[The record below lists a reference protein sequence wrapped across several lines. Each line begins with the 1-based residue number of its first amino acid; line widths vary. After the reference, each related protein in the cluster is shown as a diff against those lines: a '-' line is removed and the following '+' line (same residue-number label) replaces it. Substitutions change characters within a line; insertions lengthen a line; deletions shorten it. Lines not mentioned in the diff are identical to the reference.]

1 MPSLKPNSNLRPRL
15 ACEIMLDRV
24 IAARASDKSRRV
36 EMFTTRQLPAGTLAP
51 SLNSPNVLDAEALR
65 TAISGT
71 LSAVGGGSKDI
82 TVIIPDAACRVLLLD
97 FETLPAKAEETDPVI
112 RFRLKKS
119 LPFDVDQAVVSY
131 DIKRHNGVVRAVAAV
146 SPKSVVDE
154 YESLF
159 RDLGYVPGVLLPS
172 SLAAFGIIEGQK
184 PTLLLKVDPTN
195 ITIAAAEQQELRL
208 VRTLENPQGAG
219 VTAAELAEGVL
230 PSIVFFEDT
239 FGARIEQIYLGGLLP
254 LEEVGPLLHEQTGA
268 TVQELTPD
276 INSDQNL
283 GGDTIP
289 PSAMAGIA
297 GALLG

>member
-24 IAARASDKSRRV
+24 IAARASEKTRRV

-51 SLNSPNVLDAEALR
+51 SLNSPNVLDAESLR
-65 TAISGT
+65 TAISGA
-71 LSAVGGGSKDI
+71 LSAVGGSSKDI

-97 FETLPAKAEETDPVI
+97 FETLPTKTEETDPVI

-119 LPFDVDQAVVSY
+119 LPFDVDQAAISY
-131 DIKRHNGVVRAVAAV
+131 EIKRQNGVVRAVAAV
-146 SPKSVVDE
+146 SPKSVVAE
-154 YESLF
+154 YESVF

-195 ITIAAAEQQELRL
+195 ITIAAAERQELRL

-254 LEEVGPLLHEQTGA
+254 IEEVGPLLHEQTGA

-276 INSDQNL
+276 ISSDQNL